1 MAYLY
6 IIQQISSVL
15 VLLRFRSL
23 YAILSISLFTI
34 IFIFKNDTYDLF
46 SYTAIF
52 ASNAS
57 GYDKEPL
64 FASFVRG
71 INAFVADPRGA
82 LYVYQVLLLALV
94 SSIIIFFR
102 NNRLLILAVILSS
115 VAVMLAVN
123 NNLRQGTAGIL
134 ILVALLSYLNGYK
147 KTSILLCLSATG
159 FHLSAPFFLA
169 VVAGLGIAFKSVRG
183 VYFSRKRVV
192 MTRFYII
199 GFVFAMLAGF
209 FLIFIVDYIRYSHYV
224 GVVLTHGN
232 ERTPLALKVWFVF
245 FALVVSEFI
254 LKFRSI
260 DHDIDLFRFFRFS
273 ILSLVSVLSFSPNF
287 DEIGGRILY
296 FYFVLEMGLLALL
309 ISRRLYTT
317 AFVIILSY
325 AFATNVWNI
334 LGGL

>member
-23 YAILSISLFTI
+23 YALLSIVFFAI
-34 IFIFKNDTYDLF
+34 IFIFKNDTYDLV

-82 LYVYQVLLLALV
+82 LYVYQVLLLVLV
-94 SSIIIFFR
+94 SSIIIFFK
-102 NNRLLILAVILSS
+102 NDRLLILSVLLSS

-123 NNLRQGTAGIL
+123 NNLRQGTASIL
-134 ILVALLSYLNGYK
+134 ILVALLLYLKGYK
-147 KTSILLCLSATG
+147 KTSILLGLSATG
-159 FHLSAPFFLA
+159 FHLSTPFFLA
-169 VVAGLGIAFKSVRG
+169 TIVGLGKIFKSMHP
-183 VYFSRKRVV
+183 VYFSRKRLL
-192 MTRFYII
+192 MIRFYI
-199 GFVFAMLAGF
+199 VGF
-209 FLIFIVDYIRYSHYV
+209 FLAILAGSLFTLILDYSRYFNYS
-224 GVVLTHGN
+224 GVIMTQGN
-232 ERTPLALKVWFVF
+232 ERTPLALKVWLVF

-254 LKFRSI
+254 LKLRSI
-260 DHDIDLFRFFRFS
+260 DHDVDLLRFLRFS
-273 ILSLVSVLSFSPNF
+273 ILSLVGVLSFSPNF
-287 DEIGGRILY
+287 DEIGSRILY